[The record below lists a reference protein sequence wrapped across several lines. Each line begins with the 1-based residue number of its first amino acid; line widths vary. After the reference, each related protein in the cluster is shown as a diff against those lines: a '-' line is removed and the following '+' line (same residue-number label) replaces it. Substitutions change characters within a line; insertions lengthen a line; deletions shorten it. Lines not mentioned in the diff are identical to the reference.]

1 VRMPESSP
9 TPADPPEWV
18 VFEHSLFTCASQTS
32 CIQRMETATFQ
43 FTDSRT
49 TIEASLACPRCLHAV
64 AWEPVGAG
72 AQPAVECRCTQCGDA
87 RVVELTGAQM
97 LRLTIDDG
105 DDEDDAWVAD
115 RPGGATWR
123 QVLQLL

>member
-1 VRMPESSP
+1 MK
-9 TPADPPEWV
+9 A
-18 VFEHSLFTCASQTS
+18 
-32 CIQRMETATFQ
+32 METATFQ

-49 TIEASLACPRCLHAV
+49 TVDASLACPRCLHAV

-72 AQPAVECRCTQCGDA
+72 AQPAVECRCRHCGHE

-105 DDEDDAWVAD
+105 DDDDDAWVAD
-115 RPGGATWR
+115 RPGRATWR

>member
-1 VRMPESSP
+1 VDRPG
-9 TPADPPEWV
+9 DPPEWV
-18 VFEHSLFTCASQTS
+18 VFVPLLFTPVCARS
-32 CIQRMETATFQ
+32 CIEDMETATFQ

-49 TIEASLACPRCLHAV
+49 TVNASLACPHCLHAV

-72 AQPAVECRCTQCGDA
+72 AQPAIECHCPHCGHD
-87 RVVELTGAQM
+87 RTVELNGAQM

-105 DDEDDAWVAD
+105 DYEDDAWVAD
-115 RPGGATWR
+115 RQGGATWR

>member
-1 VRMPESSP
+1 
-9 TPADPPEWV
+9 V
-18 VFEHSLFTCASQTS
+18 VFEHNLFTCPLARSS
-32 CIQRMETATFQ
+32 IQRMETATFQ

-49 TIEASLACPRCLHAV
+49 TVEASLACPRCLHAV
-64 AWEPVGAG
+64 AWDPVGAG
-72 AQPAVECRCTQCGDA
+72 AQPAVECRCTHCGHT

-105 DDEDDAWVAD
+105 DDENDAWVAD
-115 RPGGATWR
+115 RPSGATWR